1 MKDTIIDD
9 YLFEKESIDFHCDE
23 IINTIRLHGGDL
35 IFKTEKGKN
44 FKEKLIKNA
53 REIKRIVE
61 VKLEEFFKV
70 DHDYKKF
77 KHHYFTQE
85 VIIHDLEKDPNDL
98 PEDDEKVIIIYSIE
112 KDCFEQELAT
122 YNKSNN
128 RFYVDKFTYIDTDA
142 KFIAWYKTINYKEIK
157 NDK

>member
-1 MKDTIIDD
+1 MKTKDTIIDD

-35 IFKTEKGKN
+35 IFKTEKGKD

-77 KHHYFTQE
+77 KHHYSTQE

-98 PEDDEKVIIIYSIE
+98 P
-112 KDCFEQELAT
+112 
-122 YNKSNN
+122 
-128 RFYVDKFTYIDTDA
+128 
-142 KFIAWYKTINYKEIK
+142 
-157 NDK
+157 

>member
-112 KDCFEQELAT
+112 NDHFEQELAT

-128 RFYVDKFTYIDTDA
+128 RFYVDKFTYIDPDA